1 MNGGALSIYIARPS
15 ATVASI
21 SGSDD
26 VLHVAI
32 KGDGQGLELDHAKGK
47 GLD

>member
-1 MNGGALSIYIARPS
+1 MNGGVLSIYTARPS
-15 ATVASI
+15 ATVASV
-21 SGSDD
+21 SGSD

-32 KGDGQGLELDHAKGK
+32 KGDDQGLELDHAKGK